1 MYEFHYHRPQSLEDA
16 AKLFDE
22 ADDPQYL
29 AGGQTLIPVMKQRLA
44 MPSDLID
51 LGCISELNGITA
63 NKDALTIGAM
73 TRHAEV
79 ASSDEVRKSIP
90 ALASLAGDIGDPA
103 VRNLGTLGG
112 SIANNDPAADYP
124 AALVGLGASVQ
135 TTSREIAAEDFFT
148 GMFETALEEGEM
160 IVNVTY
166 PIPQGAVY
174 EKLPNPASRYATVGV
189 FIARTG
195 EGVRVAVTGAGPC
208 VFRAADIEAAL
219 ETDFTPGALEG
230 ISISADGLN
239 SDLHASAEYRAH
251 LISVLARRAAAR
263 ARAG

>member
-1 MYEFHYHRPQSLEDA
+1 MYEFQYHRPESLEDA
-16 AKLFDE
+16 ARLFDE

-51 LGCISELNGITA
+51 LGRIGELNGISADKHT
-63 NKDALTIGAM
+63 LTVGAM
-73 TRHAEV
+73 TPHAEV

-90 ALASLAGDIGDPA
+90 ALAGLASHIGDPA
-103 VRNLGTLGG
+103 VRNRGTLGG

-124 AALVGLGASVQ
+124 AALVALGAHVQ
-135 TTSREIAAEDFFT
+135 TTLREIAAEDFFT

-160 IVNVTY
+160 IVKVTY
-166 PIPQGAVY
+166 PIAQSAAY
-174 EKLPNPASRYATVGV
+174 EKFPNPASRYATVGV

-195 EGVRVAVTGAGPC
+195 ESVRVAVTGAGAC
-208 VFRAADIEAAL
+208 VFRARTIEAAL
-219 ETDFTPGALEG
+219 ETDFSPDALAE

-239 SDLHASAEYRAH
+239 SDMHASAEYRAN
-251 LISVLARRAAAR
+251 LIGVLARRAVAK
-263 ARAG
+263 AG